1 MREVRVAEL
10 LVPPDLLFVKELSLE
25 PKLSLKK
32 SLTGMNFFR
41 CSVSCVAYH
50 CAPAYNDVDKADDG
64 AARQTNISRATLHH
78 S

>member
-32 SLTGMNFFR
+32 RRMGPMQVGCR
-41 CSVSCVAYH
+41 
-50 CAPAYNDVDKADDG
+50 
-64 AARQTNISRATLHH
+64 
-78 S
+78 